1 MFLLVQYSSIMSI
14 LTSAQSKSNEL
25 RRVPQQANESNLV
38 TVRVT
43 ANNNTLGP
51 SRYQSRDVFTD
62 DGFTEH
68 CASEDVP
75 DGAIG
80 GSPHL
85 LQLKL

>member
-1 MFLLVQYSSIMSI
+1 M
-14 LTSAQSKSNEL
+14 TTNDDA
-25 RRVPQQANESNLV
+25 
-38 TVRVT
+38 
-43 ANNNTLGP
+43 LGP

-68 CASEDVP
+68 CAAEDVP
-75 DGAIG
+75 DGAIR